1 MILIHLYI
9 DLFLGVYNYK
19 SDLINYTDHSYLF
32 TYSTSYDGH
41 FETYWN
47 LRGFGENGKFD
58 TYFENGGQTC
68 AAQNPADSELL
79 TCKLNAFHGGSF
91 YGCCCGDG
99 NGVTYKTDSCESYDD
114 KAVLY
119 DFKIIDPAK
128 VFPASTDGYAENWK
142 TETGKSVQ
150 EAIETLG
157 ANLNTYSPKA
167 LSYSFRLTPNDM
179 KQIKQY
185 NASLNG
191 YGGYTDN
198 NLECDCSAGQG
209 DKDNGK
215 SCVQCKSRFLTNLAN
230 GKILSG
236 SELSN
241 VWNRKDKTIQQ
252 VRDSDVK
259 WAVNK

>member
-1 MILIHLYI
+1 
-9 DLFLGVYNYK
+9 
-19 SDLINYTDHSYLF
+19 
-32 TYSTSYDGH
+32 
-41 FETYWN
+41 
-47 LRGFGENGKFD
+47 
-58 TYFENGGQTC
+58 
-68 AAQNPADSELL
+68 
-79 TCKLNAFHGGSF
+79 
-91 YGCCCGDG
+91 
-99 NGVTYKTDSCESYDD
+99 
-114 KAVLY
+114 
-119 DFKIIDPAK
+119 
-128 VFPASTDGYAENWK
+128 
-142 TETGKSVQ
+142 
-150 EAIETLG
+150 
-157 ANLNTYSPKA
+157 
-167 LSYSFRLTPNDM
+167 M